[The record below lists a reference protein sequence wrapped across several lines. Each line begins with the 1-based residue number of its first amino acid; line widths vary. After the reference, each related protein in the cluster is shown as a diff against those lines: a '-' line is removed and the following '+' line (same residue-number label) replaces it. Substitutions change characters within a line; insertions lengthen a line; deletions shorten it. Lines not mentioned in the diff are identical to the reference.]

1 MKKLFALILCFSLVF
16 CLFGCTD
23 KEDGSKDNEEKK
35 SSEETSENII
45 ITEEDTQTQEEDV
58 LAMAYDDIPDK
69 AKFVFF
75 YNNGLNVWM
84 NYLTATD
91 YEVHPDAIVN
101 VDENGNDVTLH
112 QAATKYSLDA
122 MAKTDFYFEKAKA
135 EGFVGS
141 DKIEKAV
148 RDYLNEFKQYIKN
161 TGYSLNEYIELMYN
175 GTITVEYWRTLIYI
189 QYYVDEYIECLEKNI
204 DITDEELYEYKET
217 YSDELIRV
225 DLRLFGFEIDAYGED
240 EAAELAQKMC
250 DRITDEQ
257 SFVDLAYEY
266 CLEQDKYTFKNDG
279 ATLAKCIKKSS
290 VARNIGEDLAEWLY
304 SDERQVGEKRV
315 YSADNYV
322 YVLYIINTAYIEDSP
337 LVDARH
343 ILISFDEVVKELNET
358 AGNSIDTSLNYD
370 RETETLTLEDGKEI
384 TNENTGYS
392 IELVEEAYNISKN
405 IYEEYLKGAKTEE
418 SFAELAEKNSDDT
431 GSTGENTLGGGLY
444 EEIEKGKMVKSFEDW
459 IYDENRKTGDV
470 DIIMTEYGWHIMY
483 FVKQHE
489 EAFWKE
495 ELREIIATEEF
506 DDIFDSFEKEISEL
520 AEEYAEGL
528 PVDEYA
534 ETAFDTFWNK
544 DE

>member
-1 MKKLFALILCFSLVF
+1 MKKILALVLCFALAF

-23 KEDGSKDNEEKK
+23 KEDDKKSNEEKEL
-35 SSEETSENII
+35 SEKNTANVTVGAENI
-45 ITEEDTQTQEEDV
+45 ETQTQEVEV
-58 LAMAYDDIPDK
+58 AVQTYDDIPDK
-69 AKFVFF
+69 SKFVFF
-75 YNNGLNVWM
+75 YNNGINVWM
-84 NYLTATD
+84 NYLPVTD
-91 YEVHPDAIVN
+91 YEFYPDVIVD
-101 VDENGNDVTLH
+101 VDENGNVVTFH
-112 QAATKYSLDA
+112 QAATKYSLNA
-122 MAKTDFYFEKAKA
+122 MAETDFYFEKAKA

-148 RDYLNEFKQYIKN
+148 RDYLNEFKQNIKN

-204 DITDEELYEYKET
+204 DITDEELYEHKET
-217 YSDELIRV
+217 YSEELIRV
-225 DLRLFGFEIDAYGED
+225 DFRLFDFEIDAYGED
-240 EAAELAQKMC
+240 EVAELAQKMC
-250 DRITDEQ
+250 DRITDEE

-266 CLEQDKYTFKNDG
+266 CAEDDKDTFKEDG
-279 ATLAKCIKKSS
+279 ATYAKGIRKSVVES
-290 VARNIGEDLAEWLY
+290 NIGKDLADWLY
-304 SDERQVGEKRV
+304 ANERQAGDKIV
-315 YSADNYV
+315 YTTDQYV
-322 YVLYIINTAYIEDSP
+322 YVVYIINTAYFETAP

-431 GSTGENTLGGGLY
+431 GSIGEGGLY
-444 EEIEKGKMVKSFEDW
+444 EDIEKGKMVAPFEDW
-459 IYDENRKTGDV
+459 SYDENRKTGDV

-506 DDIFDSFEKEISEL
+506 DDILDSFEKEISEL
-520 AEEYAEGL
+520 AEEYAEEL
-528 PVDEYA
+528 PVDEYS
-534 ETAFDTFWNK
+534 ETALDTFWN
-544 DE
+544 